1 MYRIIF
7 GECDMEL
14 FQAKP
19 QLGFVFFYIY
29 TRTTAHGFKNISLQF
44 YGSGSGAL
52 HLVQVVI

>member
-1 MYRIIF
+1 
-7 GECDMEL
+7 MEL